1 MRLPDISHAHDPDAE
16 ENRGKILCYVCQT
29 DVTERKQK
37 QKLGKEKQG
46 KDKVRPGLVEISRD
60 GTGFAGGGTNMT
72 KREGVAF
79 QC

>member
-1 MRLPDISHAHDPDAE
+1 MKPPDAPDAHDADAE
-16 ENRGKILCYVCQT
+16 EKHGKVLCYVCEA

-37 QKLGKEKQG
+37 PGKEQQRKSTIGQG
-46 KDKVRPGLVEISRD
+46 LMEISCE

>member
-1 MRLPDISHAHDPDAE
+1 MKSRDIPHAQDPDAKE
-16 ENRGKILCYVCQT
+16 SHGKVLCYVCETDVTAQKRRPGKENRGK
-29 DVTERKQK
+29 
-37 QKLGKEKQG
+37 
-46 KDKVRPGLVEISRD
+46 DKIAPGLVDISCE